1 MNKTSSTAAAILLSM
16 ALATQAAPLAT
27 AEATGAEP
35 APAAVE
41 AQATEV
47 VEGAGDTEG
56 TPEEG
61 AREAVEGGAEDDR
74 PAGGVADGG
83 STGTVGEPEAGQTG
97 TEQAGGG
104 TAGDTE
110 KPEDPAGDPDSAP
123 AESEEP
129 ARPAAPTVPEA
140 VKDAAPETTGTGASS
155 EADASVENEASEE
168 GEAEEASVHAS
179 LSADGT
185 KVEVSAAGGAFARA
199 WNVAYK
205 VTGSNGVTWVAGQR
219 QADGSWT
226 ATLDAASVGSGA
238 VEISAWANVEG
249 AQTQSYG
256 TAWVTVPGVNA
267 DLSLSYDAASGAIV
281 LSARNV
287 SCPSGVSFVSAGLSA
302 NGGPASWYRLEQQA
316 DGSWQTA
323 VDPGDSGWAAGAYT
337 VTASICDLG
346 WNGVSAGSV
355 TFNLTYGEE
364 TVASALSD
372 DLSTVTLRAAGGR
385 FDAAWGVSFEVR
397 GANGV
402 TWVAAS
408 RGADGAWT
416 VALPSSKVGLGSM
429 TATAW
434 ANVKPAST
442 LSLGSASLDVPSA
455 NARMSLMY
463 DAASKKVRLVATS
476 VACPSGVT
484 FVSAGLTAP
493 DGSIRWYRLDKQAEG
508 AWSTEI
514 DPSDLNWLAGAY
526 TIQAS
531 ICDEGWTGVNA
542 GSTQTNLSFGE
553 DTLDAVTDGERGT
566 VTLTARGDVVAAAKN
581 VAFAIVGDGTNGHT
595 GTTWHQATRQAD
607 GSWTATVSASVT
619 GSGAC
624 SAQTVAITGSATQYL
639 ETTRYSIARADG
651 ATAVSDLSSAG
662 TMDVVVENVTCSTG
676 VQSVA
681 LGVFAESYSK
691 WYPCARQADGSWTAT
706 VSVSDLSF
714 AGGTYTFEPVVAD
727 NFGNALPLEKVTKQ
741 VTLST
746 TSVESEVDGAY
757 GTLWLVAQGGASEYA
772 WGVAFA
778 VTDASGS
785 TTWVSA
791 EKNEAGAWCATLP
804 ASSLSYGGGTA
815 TAYVNTDFGSY
826 VMGSSYFARPVGS
839 GMLSVIRDYASPTE
853 YLLAIDT
860 SNCRVGVYTGRQG
873 HWQEVA
879 YWYCSPG
886 AWSTPTVTGVFS
898 VGEKGYYFDSYGSR
912 CFYYTQFYGDYLFHS
927 ILYYPSGAVMDSR
940 LGMNL
945 SHGCVRLATE
955 NAYWIYSNIPTG
967 TTVVSY

>member
-16 ALATQAAPLAT
+16 ALAAQAAPLAT
-27 AEATGAEP
+27 AEEVEAASTPVAIEAPAGVADEGSVEGTEEGVEEGQPEEGAGEEGATEGQPEEGTSESAEPVEPAEQTEQTKQTGEGEGVEEAGATGATEESADPTDSAEP
-35 APAAVE
+35 APAE
-41 AQATEV
+41 PE
-47 VEGAGDTEG
+47 
-56 TPEEG
+56 TPETTE
-61 AREAVEGGAEDDR
+61 
-74 PAGGVADGG
+74 
-83 STGTVGEPEAGQTG
+83 TPET
-97 TEQAGGG
+97 
-104 TAGDTE
+104 
-110 KPEDPAGDPDSAP
+110 PVAP
-123 AESEEP
+123 AEPGTVEAAAPSATGEDESEEE
-129 ARPAAPTVPEA
+129 AAVRA
-140 VKDAAPETTGTGASS
+140 I
-155 EADASVENEASEE
+155 
-168 GEAEEASVHAS
+168 

-185 KVEVSAAGGAFARA
+185 KVEVVAKGGEFARA

-205 VTGSNGVTWVAGQR
+205 VTGSNGVTWVAAQ
-219 QADGSWT
+219 QQDDGSWT
-226 ATLDAASVGSGA
+226 ATLDAASVGAGT
-238 VEISAWANVEG
+238 VEISAWASVEG
-249 AQTQSYG
+249 AETQSYG
-256 TAWVTVPGVNA
+256 TAWATVPGVNA
-267 DLSLSYDAASGAIV
+267 DLAVSYDAASGKIV
-281 LSARNV
+281 VSARNV
-287 SCPSGVSFVSAGLSA
+287 SCPTGVSFVSAGVSA
-302 NGGPASWYRLEQQA
+302 NGGSASWYRLAQQV
-316 DGSWQTA
+316 DGSWQA
-323 VDPGDSGWAAGAYT
+323 EVDPGDFGWAVGTYT
-337 VTASICDLG
+337 VTASICDLD
-346 WNGVSAGSV
+346 WNGVAAGTVSYG
-355 TFNLTYGEE
+355 LIYGEE

-372 DLSTVTLRAAGGR
+372 DLTTVTLRAAGGR

-397 GANGV
+397 GTNGV

-416 VALPSSKVGLGSM
+416 VTLPSSRVGLGEM

-434 ANVKPAST
+434 ANLKPAST
-442 LSLGSASLDVPSA
+442 LSIDSTTIDVPSA

-463 DAASKKVRLVATS
+463 DTASKKVRLVATS

-493 DGSIRWYRLDKQAEG
+493 NGSIHWYRLEKQAEG
-508 AWSTEI
+508 VWSTEI
-514 DPSDLNWLAGAY
+514 DPADLDWQAGTY

-531 ICDEGWTGVNA
+531 ICDADWAGVSA
-542 GSTQTNLSFGE
+542 GSSQTDLSFGE
-553 DTLDAVTDGERGT
+553 DTLDAVTDGEAGT
-566 VTLTARGDVVAAAKN
+566 VILTARGDVVAAAKN
-581 VAFAIVGDGTNGHT
+581 VAFAIEGDGTNGHT

-624 SAQTVAITGSATQYL
+624 TAQTVAITGSTTQYL
-639 ETTRYSIARADG
+639 EKTRYSIARADG
-651 ATAVSDLSSAG
+651 ETTVSDLSSEG
-662 TMDVVVENVTCSTG
+662 TMDVVIEHVTCSTG
-676 VQSVA
+676 VKSVA

-691 WYPCARQADGSWTAT
+691 WYPCTQREDGSWTAT
-706 VSVSDLSF
+706 VAVSDLNF
-714 AGGTYTFEPVVAD
+714 AGGTYTFEPAVVD
-727 NFGNALPLEKVTKQ
+727 NFGNALPLEKVTKA
-741 VTLST
+741 VSLST

-785 TTWVSA
+785 TTWIAA

-815 TAYVNTDFGSY
+815 TAYVNTEFGSY
-826 VMGSSYFARPVGS
+826 EMGSSYFARPVGS
-839 GMLSVIRDYASPTE
+839 GMLSVIKDYSSPTE

-927 ILYYPSGAVMDSR
+927 TLYYPSGAVMDSR

-945 SHGCVRLATE
+945 SHGCVRLAIE
-955 NAYWIYSNIPTG
+955 NAYWIYSNVPAG